1 MQPSEFNEWFSTLTH
16 LDQMNFL
23 MLVQMKNGRDIID
36 RLDEGKYKIM
46 ALYIIDA
53 RDELVAELLG

>member
-1 MQPSEFNEWFSTLTH
+1 
-16 LDQMNFL
+16 MNFL